1 MTLDYDGALGVVLRK
16 LVGGAGNCA
25 KSPNRRNSSR
35 VPLIAEEVK
44 R

>member
-25 KSPNRRNSSR
+25 KSQTDGI
-35 VPLIAEEVK
+35 VHGCL
-44 R
+44 